1 MKKSESFSKDDRIMV
16 PSKDDLSLVNGVP
29 EEHQSGRRVRIFVPT
44 KPATQSGNY
53 GTRLW
58 RIEFDN
64 RERWENP
71 LMGWASTGD
80 PLSNTVVEF
89 ETSEAAEE
97 FSVISPAH
105 TSSLRFMLSVGTMPI
120 SVDRERRTNAG
131 ARMARLLNEEEE
143 DEFYS
148 NIYGGFT
155 ESESSVEDV
164 IDSDFADESS
174 GSGDDDN
181 VRSDDDEDK
190 RQKRQSNRVV
200 TKGYKEPKRTKVTRT
215 QEAKSDKKASD
226 KKRPTLRAST
236 LQATADQEAETTRR
250 RVLTNENTAIRR
262 KALLAEIAQR
272 KNLPEVRRL
281 TQEELLAEAK
291 ITEEINRRSLARY
304 QRLEIEKKK
313 ARIQKT
319 VNSTPM
325 IRYHS
330 FTVPIIEEQHNI
342 YGVSAS
348 NDEPIIRAG
357 PIITNPSAKCSRNL
371 ITFAN
376 DVCFRDSMPETIT
389 PLPEPG
395 CPAPTPI
402 RPERRLR
409 ICPITGQPARYLDP
423 LTLTPYANLAAF
435 RVLRRLYSIH
445 LETRKPPMELLR
457 EYRQGRQ

>member
-1 MKKSESFSKDDRIMV
+1 
-16 PSKDDLSLVNGVP
+16 
-29 EEHQSGRRVRIFVPT
+29 
-44 KPATQSGNY
+44 
-53 GTRLW
+53 
-58 RIEFDN
+58 
-64 RERWENP
+64 
-71 LMGWASTGD
+71 
-80 PLSNTVVEF
+80 
-89 ETSEAAEE
+89 
-97 FSVISPAH
+97 
-105 TSSLRFMLSVGTMPI
+105 MPI

-155 ESESSVEDV
+155 EEAEDVDYQSESSVEDV

-174 GSGDDDN
+174 GSGDDDDNN

-215 QEAKSDKKASD
+215 QEAKSSDKKASD
-226 KKRPTLRAST
+226 KSSTDSHNKSTVRAKDKQQTTAAKKTLGHIPAYERPTLRAST

-250 RVLTNENTAIRR
+250 RVVTNENTAIRR

-395 CPAPTPI
+395 CPAPAPI

-445 LETRKPPMELLR
+445 LETKKPPMELLR

>member
-1 MKKSESFSKDDRIMV
+1 MFTFFIG
-16 PSKDDLSLVNGVP
+16 P
-29 EEHQSGRRVRIFVPT
+29 
-44 KPATQSGNY
+44 
-53 GTRLW
+53 
-58 RIEFDN
+58 
-64 RERWENP
+64 
-71 LMGWASTGD
+71 
-80 PLSNTVVEF
+80 
-89 ETSEAAEE
+89 
-97 FSVISPAH
+97 
-105 TSSLRFMLSVGTMPI
+105 MPI
-120 SVDRERRTNAG
+120 SVDRERRANAG

-148 NIYGGFT
+148 NIYGGFA
-155 ESESSVEDV
+155 EEEEDADYQSESSVEDV

-174 GSGDDDN
+174 GSDEDDATTIA
-181 VRSDDDEDK
+181 SDDDENK

-200 TKGYKEPKRTKVTRT
+200 TKGYKEPKRAKITRF
-215 QEAKSDKKASD
+215 QENKLSDKKANSD
-226 KKRPTLRAST
+226 KSLTDPQSKSTVQIKDRQQQITVTKKTSGQISTYERPELRAST

-250 RVLTNENTAIRR
+250 RIATAENTAVRR

-342 YGVSAS
+342 YGVLAN
-348 NDEPIIRAG
+348 NDDESSIRAG
-357 PIITNPSAKCSRNL
+357 PIITDPSAKCSRNL

-409 ICPITGQPARYLDP
+409 ICPITGLPARYLDP

-445 LETRKPPMELLR
+445 LETKKPPIELLR
-457 EYRQGRQ
+457 EYRHGR

>member
-1 MKKSESFSKDDRIMV
+1 
-16 PSKDDLSLVNGVP
+16 
-29 EEHQSGRRVRIFVPT
+29 
-44 KPATQSGNY
+44 
-53 GTRLW
+53 
-58 RIEFDN
+58 
-64 RERWENP
+64 
-71 LMGWASTGD
+71 
-80 PLSNTVVEF
+80 
-89 ETSEAAEE
+89 
-97 FSVISPAH
+97 
-105 TSSLRFMLSVGTMPI
+105 MPI
-120 SVDRERRTNAG
+120 SVDRERRANAG

-155 ESESSVEDV
+155 EEAEDVDYESESSVEDV

-174 GSGDDDN
+174 GSDEDDATAAA
-181 VRSDDDEDK
+181 SDDDDENK

-200 TKGYKEPKRTKVTRT
+200 TKGYKEPKRVKSTRT
-215 QEAKSDKKASD
+215 QENKLSEKKTSNDKSSNDSQSKATTQLKDKQQQITTTTTG
-226 KKRPTLRAST
+226 KKTVGQISTYGRPELRAST
-236 LQATADQEAETTRR
+236 LQATADHAETMRR
-250 RVLTNENTAIRR
+250 RTAITENTAVRR

-342 YGVSAS
+342 YGVLAS
-348 NDEPIIRAG
+348 NDDDSTIRAG
-357 PIITNPSAKCSRNL
+357 PIITDPSAKCSRNL

-376 DVCFRDSMPETIT
+376 DVCFRDSMPQTVT
-389 PLPEPG
+389 PLPEPD

-402 RPERRLR
+402 RPKRRLR
-409 ICPITGQPARYLDP
+409 ICPITGLPARYLDP

-435 RVLRRLYSIH
+435 RVLRRLYSVH
-445 LETRKPPMELLR
+445 LETKKPPMELLR
-457 EYRQGRQ
+457 EYRHGR

>member
-1 MKKSESFSKDDRIMV
+1 
-16 PSKDDLSLVNGVP
+16 
-29 EEHQSGRRVRIFVPT
+29 
-44 KPATQSGNY
+44 
-53 GTRLW
+53 
-58 RIEFDN
+58 
-64 RERWENP
+64 
-71 LMGWASTGD
+71 
-80 PLSNTVVEF
+80 
-89 ETSEAAEE
+89 
-97 FSVISPAH
+97 
-105 TSSLRFMLSVGTMPI
+105 MPI
-120 SVDRERRTNAG
+120 SVDRERRANAG

-148 NIYGGFT
+148 NIYGGFA
-155 ESESSVEDV
+155 EEEEDADYQSESSVEDV

-174 GSGDDDN
+174 ESDEDDATAIA
-181 VRSDDDEDK
+181 SDDDENK

-200 TKGYKEPKRTKVTRT
+200 TKGYKEPKRAKITRP
-215 QEAKSDKKASD
+215 QENKSDKKANSD
-226 KKRPTLRAST
+226 KSLTDSQSKSTVQIKDKQQQITITKKTSGQISTYERPELRAST

-250 RVLTNENTAIRR
+250 RIATAENTAVRR

-342 YGVSAS
+342 YGVLAS
-348 NDEPIIRAG
+348 NDDESTIRAG
-357 PIITNPSAKCSRNL
+357 PIITDPSAKCSRNL

-376 DVCFRDSMPETIT
+376 DVCFRDSMPKTIT

-395 CPAPTPI
+395 CPAPTSI

-409 ICPITGQPARYLDP
+409 ICPITGLPARYLDP

-435 RVLRRLYSIH
+435 RVLRRLYSVH
-445 LETRKPPMELLR
+445 LETKKPPIELLR
-457 EYRQGRQ
+457 EYRHGR

>member
-1 MKKSESFSKDDRIMV
+1 
-16 PSKDDLSLVNGVP
+16 
-29 EEHQSGRRVRIFVPT
+29 
-44 KPATQSGNY
+44 
-53 GTRLW
+53 
-58 RIEFDN
+58 
-64 RERWENP
+64 
-71 LMGWASTGD
+71 
-80 PLSNTVVEF
+80 
-89 ETSEAAEE
+89 
-97 FSVISPAH
+97 
-105 TSSLRFMLSVGTMPI
+105 MLSVGTMPI

-155 ESESSVEDV
+155 EEAEDVDYQSESSVEDV

-226 KKRPTLRAST
+226 KSSTDSHNKSTVPAKDKQQTTGSKKTSGHIPAYERPTLRAST